1 MNELDGQIDSVEI
14 EAPLPDDLIEE
25 LIDFWEVIFETSF
38 EDLRSVLAAAESVQN
53 SDILYL
59 VRHGKKLA
67 SSSHLTISKS
77 NPELGGLGEMATA
90 PEFRRLGL
98 ASKLCER
105 ALDDFRTQGG
115 QALFLGTGNPAAA
128 RVYNRL
134 GWRKLAGASVM
145 VFIAS
150 GDSPETFLVDY
161 FRKDGS
167 TTTAVASASERIPM
181 IPLLISPHDW
191 QVLDA
196 NVGIFSTR
204 YVVQSSCMGLYPRY
218 EALVREGRGEWFR
231 ARTDRGNLVGLA
243 TAQLDQST
251 IDPRLNPS
259 GSRDQ
264 PSIESIGTQCQ
275 VDAFTHQNYIGA
287 LEDLIQAAMS
297 WGVSRGVPLCSATLS
312 VEDENKR
319 ALFESLGF
327 REAGTGEEFNLD
339 GRRVASV
346 RLERSAADALS
357 T

>member
-1 MNELDGQIDSVEI
+1 MNELDEQMDSLEI
-14 EAPLPDDLIEE
+14 ESPLPDDLTEE

-38 EDLRSVLAAAESVQN
+38 EDLRSVLAAAERAQN
-53 SDILYL
+53 QDILYL
-59 VRHGKKLA
+59 VRQGKKLA

-77 NPELGGLGEMATA
+77 NPELGGLGEVATA

-105 ALDDFRTQGG
+105 ALNDFRTQGG

-134 GWRKLAGASVM
+134 GWRKLAGANVM
-145 VFIAS
+145 AFIAS
-150 GDSPETFLVDY
+150 GDSPETFLVDC

-204 YVVQSSCMGLYPRY
+204 YAVQHSCMGLYPRY
-218 EALVREGRGEWFR
+218 EALVREGRGEWFG

-243 TAQLDQST
+243 TAQLDQSP
-251 IDPRLNPS
+251 IESLE
-259 GSRDQ
+259 GQ

-287 LEDLIQAAMS
+287 WKDLIEAAMS
-297 WGVSRGVPLCSATLS
+297 WGASRGVPLCSATLS

-346 RLERSAADALS
+346 RLERSAADALA